1 MRSKKFTGR
10 DIDIMQILWDAPD
23 SMTALEIVNQHPD
36 LTMNTVQAV
45 LRKLLKHELV
55 KINRIVYSGTVL
67 SRSFAPAVSSEEFVI
82 LQMKENV
89 KEIEIINKTA
99 LVAAL
104 FKEESDPKKT
114 LKEIEELELFLE
126 DYKKSLASNKKET
139 NKNNLNPA

>member
-89 KEIEIINKTA
+89 KEIEIINKAA
-99 LVAAL
+99 LIAAL
-104 FKEESDPKKT
+104 FKEESDTQKAIT
-114 LKEIEELELFLE
+114 EMEEMVAYLE
-126 DYKKSLASNKKET
+126 DYKETLTSKKEVNKKKRT
-139 NKNNLNPA
+139 

>member
-45 LRKLLKHELV
+45 LRKLLKYELV

-89 KEIEIINKTA
+89 KEIEIIDKTA
-99 LVAAL
+99 LIALL
-104 FKEESDPKKT
+104 FKEETDTEKT
-114 LKEIEELELFLE
+114 LKEIEELETFLA
-126 DYKKSLASNKKET
+126 DYKKTLNPDKKESNKKKRT
-139 NKNNLNPA
+139 

>member
-67 SRSFAPAVSSEEFVI
+67 SRSFATAVSSEEFVI

-89 KEIEIINKTA
+89 KEIEIINKAA
-99 LVAAL
+99 LIAAL
-104 FKEESDPKKT
+104 FKEESDTQKAIT
-114 LKEIEELELFLE
+114 EMEEMVAYLE
-126 DYKKSLASNKKET
+126 DYKETLTSKKEVNKKKRT
-139 NKNNLNPA
+139 

>member
-89 KEIEIINKTA
+89 KEIQIINKAA
-99 LVAAL
+99 LISAL
-104 FKEESDPKKT
+104 FKEESDSEKAK
-114 LKEIEELELFLE
+114 KEIEELETFLE
-126 DYKKSLASNKKET
+126 DYKKNINSKKESNKKKRT
-139 NKNNLNPA
+139 

>member
-89 KEIEIINKTA
+89 KEIQIINKAA
-99 LVAAL
+99 LIAAL
-104 FKEESDPKKT
+104 FNEESDPEKT
-114 LKEIEELELFLE
+114 KKEIEELESFLTE
-126 DYKKSLASNKKET
+126 YKKNISSKNNKKKRT
-139 NKNNLNPA
+139 